1 MRTVAPL
8 FSNKNSKSDKIVL
21 YEDDKTIS
29 AEKELC
35 RTFSTYFSNI
45 VFDLIPN
52 IHEDASGIRSNHDP
66 VLTAINTFQ
75 NHASVVNIKQ
85 REFNSIFSFKN
96 TNKNE
101 VRKIIKN
108 LNVRK
113 TCQSNVIPTKVIKL
127 NIIYILY
134 IIYIL

>member
-8 FSNKNSKSDKIVL
+8 FSNKNSKSDKIIL

-35 RTFSTYFSNI
+35 RTFTTYFSNI

-52 IHEDASGIRSNHDP
+52 IPEDASDIRSNHDP

-75 NHASVVNIKQ
+75 NHPSVVKISKENLTQLLVLRTQIKMK
-85 REFNSIFSFKN
+85 SAK
-96 TNKNE
+96 
-101 VRKIIKN
+101 
-108 LNVRK
+108 LLK
-113 TCQSNVIPTKVIKL
+113 T
-127 NIIYILY
+127 
-134 IIYIL
+134 